1 MTRYQKFFKYVSSYD
16 LSHRLNIMNSFSLPD
31 LTAIS
36 INISSRNVEKN
47 KIIEF
52 FTILELLSG
61 QTSQLTFSKKN
72 KIQFKIKKGM
82 LIGCKVTLN
91 KRKSYEFLEILTTLI
106 FPPTK
111 FLTGFPLATNPQFFS
126 LTLRNTQP
134 FPEVTQEFGFNDCPI
149 NVTVQIHSTTLKAT
163 NLFLSSL
170 NFPLQTK
177 SLRK

>member
-1 MTRYQKFFKYVSSYD
+1 MAT
-16 LSHRLNIMNSFSLPD
+16 
-31 LTAIS
+31 IS
-36 INISSRNVEKN
+36 INVSSRNVDKN

-111 FLTGFPLATNPQFFS
+111 FLTGFPLAINPQLFS
-126 LTLRNTQP
+126 LTLRNTLQ
-134 FPEVTQEFGFNDCPI
+134 FPELTHEFRLLANDCPI
-149 NVTVQIHSTTLKAT
+149 NVTLQIHSTNLKAT